1 MIAFLSP
8 YEKILSAS
16 NLIDNLYNER
26 KEMKAKREEMN
37 LEGRLN
43 FRRVV
48 CENIRVPN
56 GEEMKGGKRCAEI
69 KGGGRA
75 NKSCGEMKLL

>member
-1 MIAFLSP
+1 
-8 YEKILSAS
+8 
-16 NLIDNLYNER
+16 
-26 KEMKAKREEMN
+26 MKAKREEMN
-37 LEGRLN
+37 LEERLN

-69 KGGGRA
+69 KGRGGA
-75 NKSCGEMKLL
+75 NKSCSEMKLL